1 LVLDKDANAI
11 DMSTGTTQLYGGLVD
26 TYTAAVTNI
35 GFNFTFMG
43 TTYSQFSCN
52 PDGQIRLGATVIS
65 GHVQTAAA
73 STPYLIANNTDGKT
87 DTTGKVHYK
96 VQGSAPNRVLI
107 IEWKDVWIYWSTTTT
122 TFSTY
127 QARIYENGTV
137 EYVYGRMFNNNSSA
151 YTSSIGFASSNTAG
165 TIGQFVTITAT
176 PTYNSSSTSFTTTSF
191 TASANM
197 TNLNSTADGS
207 RRVFTFTPPAAPAA
221 PTGLNFTAVTGS
233 TTTLNW
239 TDTTGETGYQIYRSL
254 DGITYTQVGANLAAN
269 TVTSAQTGL
278 NFGTTY
284 YWRVVAVNEGG
295 ASTGLDA
302 SQATNA
308 GTLSGVKTVGTSGDY
323 TNLTT
328 AFAAINA
335 NGLAGNVELQLI
347 TGYPAA
353 AETYPIAS
361 SNAAAAGAFT
371 IKVYPT
377 VSGLSITSANTTGTL
392 NLNGAGN
399 LTFDGRVNQTGSTAD
414 LIIANTNAGTSY
426 AVQFVNDAK
435 NNTLQYCNVR
445 SVNTSTTSGTIVF
458 AGSTGTTGNDNNTI
472 TNCDITSGATNALN
486 AIYSAGTSTTV
497 DNSGNS
503 VTNNTISNYFGVATA
518 SNGLFLASNS
528 STWTITGNKFF
539 QTATRTATTG
549 TQNRAIQI
557 VTSSGG
563 GYTVSNNT
571 IGFANAAGTGVTTYA
586 GAVTNRFSGIEIT
599 ANTTAASSIQGNT
612 ITGLNITSSS
622 GGSATAPVFGGV
634 VVLGGSVNVGTT
646 TGNTIGA
653 ASGTGAISV
662 TGSTTGFF
670 VTGIYTATTSGG
682 TSSIQNNV
690 VSSITATGSVATVA
704 PTFSGI
710 QATGSG
716 IFTISSN
723 TIGGAT
729 ANAIALGTSG
739 TTTATLSAMGVQ
751 CNSTGTPINLNSN
764 TVDNVANNSTGSSSL
779 LYGVQYNG
787 STSAVTLNM
796 NSNIVRNNSLKAGT
810 FVGVYDNNG
819 AASSTTVVT
828 INSNTVNTNSGA
840 GTAAA
845 TTMYGLRGATSTFTY
860 SGNTVRDMSITAN
873 ASTFASVLF
882 GISNSAS
889 PVGEAITNN
898 QVYNLSIAGAN
909 TSTSNA
915 ITGIVANT
923 SSSSTRSMSG
933 NAIYSL
939 SFTNSS
945 TGSATIIGLSSGAGG
960 TVTVFKNKI
969 YDLSAVGAASVV
981 TGMAITSGTTVTA
994 YNNLIGN
1001 LTASTANLANAINGI
1016 NISGGTTVNAY
1027 YNTVRIA
1034 GSSSGA
1040 LFGSSAINASSTPT
1054 VNLRNNIFVNASST
1068 AGAGLAAAYRRSSTT
1083 LTTYA
1088 STSNNNLFSGST
1100 IFTDGTNT
1108 DATIAAFKTRA
1119 TPRDSASVS
1128 ATPPFL
1134 STTGIDAT
1142 FLHVDTTV
1150 ATQIES
1156 GGATIATFTDDYD
1169 GDTRNATTPDMGA
1182 DEFTG
1187 TPAAVVVINSVAA
1200 SPTGNACTASSRTI
1214 TANITA
1220 GGSDITSVT
1229 LNYSFN
1235 GVAQT
1240 PITMTGGT
1248 LTAGVT
1254 SNFTGTIPAATSPT
1268 NASVTWNVTAVDPIT
1283 TQVTTGTAYADEPL
1297 LGYAASASASLS
1309 AVCSATPTVLT
1320 AKLTKTGTMSLGTGA
1335 STSSSSGGTMFPGSW
1350 GGAKTQYIIK
1360 ASELTTAG
1368 LSAGPITSLAFET
1381 TNAFSGYEGFAL
1393 NIGHTTATAA
1403 ALPLITTGLTQVY
1416 SGSGTNG
1423 AYATTSGVNTLAF
1436 TSSFTWDGTSN
1447 IVLSFC
1453 WAKNPTA
1460 SSTTTTT
1467 VKVDSPGFTCT
1478 AYGQKDLTIASTMC
1492 PFSAA
1497 ADFGTSGTG
1506 TSRPKFTF
1514 AGVVAAPITSVS
1526 WSDGTNTYTGNPVS
1540 VSPTVN
1546 PTSYTGT
1553 ITSSGCTINTN
1564 AVSITVNPLPTAP
1577 ASSNSPSTQCGTLV
1591 PTVAVSDPNAFTTPT
1606 FKWYAD
1612 NTTTTALQTSTS
1624 TTYTSTVSS
1633 SRSFWVSVI
1642 NPTTGCESARTEVQV
1657 VVNTAPTIT
1666 VSPGATGTVCQN
1678 GTITL
1683 GASSTGDYLYS
1694 WTANTPTGSGIAT
1707 SLNGASVNVTPS
1719 GTGPYTYT
1727 VTGVGQNVDL
1737 GCSTTNTVVV
1747 TITPAPVLSV
1757 ATPAAVCNGTSV
1769 TLTALTATIGAGTAI
1784 VGTATTA
1791 TTATEEL
1798 TAFCNRRVTYRM
1810 QSVYTAAELTAAG
1823 LTAGNITSMAYTIN
1837 TVGDAS
1843 TTTNYVVKIG
1853 TTGSATLTDYVA
1865 TTGFTTV
1872 YTQATVTQAIGLNT
1886 FTFATPFSWNG
1897 TSNIVVEISHGGI
1910 DSINNAQT
1918 VYSVPGGNVTAYG
1931 YNGAATGTLSTKR
1944 FNTQFGGQTQTLG
1957 VGSLAYAWDTVPS
1970 TSLGA
1975 TGNVLTVSPS
1985 STTVYRASGYDSAS
1999 TCTGIKDVTVTVN
2012 PLPTAPTTS
2021 NSPSTQCGNGVPT
2034 VAVADPNGFTTP
2046 TYKWYTVSTNGT
2058 AVQTSTSTTYTS
2070 SISTSTTFYVSVVNP
2085 TTGCESTRTAV
2096 QADVTAPFAI
2106 APTAS
2111 TNAICLGSTV
2121 DLSET
2126 ASNYPTYTWT
2136 ASPAAGSG
2144 IATSLNGASQ
2154 TITPTAAGTY
2164 VYTLNGSGNGCVNSG
2179 TVSVVVTAYP
2189 GVPTVSAIP
2198 ATVCNDGIST
2208 LTASGAGSGSV
2219 TIGTQTTT
2227 ESTNQPFRT
2236 GLGLSSRHQYLYLAS
2251 ELTAAGIA
2259 SGSTLKS
2266 IGFTITTL
2274 GTGTLGNYSIKM
2286 SNVSNSALTTT
2297 FVVPGS
2303 STTVYTASTLPA
2315 PVSGLNT
2322 YTFSNSFTWDG
2333 TSNVLVDICYDNTV
2347 TGGSS
2352 TAAAT
2357 TPSTVRSLGVQGVT
2371 GACTATT
2378 GSTAANR
2385 PLATFGVANPCTTCV
2400 WSPST
2405 DLYTDAAATAPYT
2418 GGAAAIVYS
2427 KPTATR
2433 TYVTRAYA
2441 AANSACY
2448 NDSANVTVTQ
2458 NGITIAAITGGAT
2471 TACLTAPATIDFDD
2485 TTVGVEWTSSN
2496 PAVATID
2503 ANGVVTVLTAG
2514 STVIGARIV
2523 DTVLGCTSY
2532 APNTVTLNVY
2542 STVTITTQPIGQS
2555 IVPGGDALFTIAASG
2570 SINTTNSYQ
2579 WYSSTDNTN
2588 WNIVNNS
2595 VSPATLYSGATT
2607 PTLTITGASGSL
2619 NNRFYRCEVSGYAPC
2634 TTIVASNSAQLSVQ
2648 DLSVSN
2654 PANQI
2659 ACTNPGTASF
2669 SVIVT
2674 GPTPEALLWQVDSG
2688 SGYSTGVFIEEGT
2701 FGNVTYSFSG
2711 TAPTYTLNI
2720 SGITAAESGWK
2731 YRANGLISVSD
2742 TSVFSGDATLTV
2754 NTAPAITTQPADQ
2767 TACGSGSTVTF
2778 SVNGTNITGY
2788 TWQYSANG
2796 TDWATVVNNTPATV
2810 TYANATTSA
2819 LSVTTTSATVT
2830 TGTYYYRA
2838 VLNGATACTP
2848 LDSASA
2854 QLLFNVP
2861 TIDTNPV
2868 AASVTGLIGS
2878 TASFTVA
2885 TSVSSPTYQW
2895 QYSTNGTTGWT
2906 SVADNTPTG
2915 VLYTGGTS
2923 ASLGV
2928 AISGNTAASA
2938 NNRFYR
2944 ALVTSSGCPVT
2955 STAAELTITNYCT
2968 SIPTSN
2974 DGSGITT
2981 AVVGTTSF
2989 TIPDVTY
2996 QDRTATALSFS
3007 QLATVPVSLTF
3018 ATGYTYNSNIWID
3031 FNDDLVFD
3039 SSELLKS
3046 AESLATNPTTL
3057 DMTFTMPLS
3066 ATVGTHRMRIGTADS
3081 GQATPNPCFSGSF
3094 GVTLDFAVTI
3104 TAAATCSVVDAGT
3117 ITASS
3122 ADACESGSVTLSAT
3136 GYTTA
3141 VTGTSF
3147 QWYQSLN
3154 GTDFTIVDG
3163 ATEPTYASGFLTTT
3177 TYFKLRMNCAT
3188 TESFDD
3194 SNVIL
3199 FTVNHPTVTAFA
3211 GATRCGTGTVDLTAT
3226 GSAGTSLKWFDVAT
3240 GGNAI
3245 GTGSPFTTPSIAA
3258 TTNYYVEAL
3267 IGGGSASGLGK
3278 DAVAI
3283 PETTGAS
3290 AERGI
3295 VFTATATGTVVSA
3308 QYYSPTLN
3316 VTNTVTVKLYD
3327 HATSTQ
3333 IGSNLVLSI
3342 AQGATAGWY
3351 TMNLN
3356 LPVTAGTTYR
3366 LLAGFSQSVNRIA
3379 TGVNYASTTYNNMA
3393 PLGTITSGYDSG
3405 VSSTTYSYFHNI
3417 SVTAGC
3423 SSARTMVTATVTTP
3437 PTLTLSSSAVTI
3449 CAGSTS
3455 GLVTV
3460 TAPSPT
3466 TVYDTYTWSPSTGV
3480 SGNAADGFTFNPTVT
3495 TTYTLTAAQT
3505 SGDLCATTTTF
3516 TVTVNAVPP
3525 AVTVS
3530 GTNSLCSA
3538 DLPVL
3543 LTATGGSV
3551 VSSYCTPF
3559 SVSNTGAT
3567 GDYINNFTFGSI
3579 TNNGS
3584 GDAVSDYTYYSAI
3597 PAANL
3602 VANGTTPYSV
3612 SLTAGGISSTYQMQ
3626 FRIFIDFNH
3635 NGTFETTESVFSTTT
3650 ATFSPT
3656 SATGTVT
3663 IPTTA
3668 YNGATRMRV
3677 VARYSTAVA
3686 NTESCS
3692 IPSYGEFED
3701 YNVNI
3706 TGGVDQTASAVWT
3719 SANGGLYTNAAGT
3732 IAYDGTSLRGT
3743 IYAKPSATGLV
3754 TATVTNANSC
3764 STAGSTTVTVTPS
3777 TTNTTTV
3784 TACGTYHWSVNGADY
3799 TTSGTYTS
3807 VSGCHTEI
3815 LNLTISCSSIVTVT
3829 ANIEGYYDAGT
3840 HAMRPV
3846 LANQG
3851 VGSSSTD
3858 VDNIT
3863 VELHDATTLETTVA
3877 TTTTA
3882 MLQTNGTAVAT
3893 FSSAPSG
3900 SFYVVVKHRN
3910 SLETWSATPITVGAT
3925 PASYNFTDAASKAY
3939 GSNMRMLETGVYGIY
3954 SGDLNQDGFIEGTD
3968 YDSLNADTS
3977 ASAEGYQ
3984 TTDINGDGF
3993 VEGLDYDVIN
4003 ANVAGS
4009 VESMHP

>member
-1 LVLDKDANAI
+1 
-11 DMSTGTTQLYGGLVD
+11 M
-26 TYTAAVTNI
+26 
-35 GFNFTFMG
+35 
-43 TTYSQFSCN
+43 
-52 PDGQIRLGATVIS
+52 
-65 GHVQTAAA
+65 
-73 STPYLIANNTDGKT
+73 
-87 DTTGKVHYK
+87 
-96 VQGSAPNRVLI
+96 
-107 IEWKDVWIYWSTTTT
+107 
-122 TFSTY
+122 
-127 QARIYENGTV
+127 
-137 EYVYGRMFNNNSSA
+137 
-151 YTSSIGFASSNTAG
+151 
-165 TIGQFVTITAT
+165 
-176 PTYNSSSTSFTTTSF
+176 
-191 TASANM
+191 
-197 TNLNSTADGS
+197 
-207 RRVFTFTPPAAPAA
+207 
-221 PTGLNFTAVTGS
+221 
-233 TTTLNW
+233 
-239 TDTTGETGYQIYRSL
+239 
-254 DGITYTQVGANLAAN
+254 
-269 TVTSAQTGL
+269 
-278 NFGTTY
+278 
-284 YWRVVAVNEGG
+284 
-295 ASTGLDA
+295 
-302 SQATNA
+302 
-308 GTLSGVKTVGTSGDY
+308 
-323 TNLTT
+323 
-328 AFAAINA
+328 
-335 NGLAGNVELQLI
+335 I

-361 SNAAAAGAFT
+361 STASAAGAYT

-426 AVQFVNDAK
+426 AVQFINDAK

-458 AGSTGTTGNDNNTI
+458 STAATGTTGNDNNTI

-486 AIYSAGTSTTV
+486 AIYSAGTSV
-497 DNSGNS
+497 AIDNSGNS
-503 VTNNTISNYFGVATA
+503 ITNNTISNYFGASTA
-518 SNGLFLASNS
+518 SNGIFVASNS
-528 STWTITGNKFF
+528 SAWTITGNKFF

-557 VTSSGG
+557 LTSSGG

-586 GAVTNRFSGIEIT
+586 GAVTNRFVGIEIT

-612 ITGLNITSSS
+612 ISGFSITSSS
-622 GGSATAPVFGGV
+622 GGSATGPVFGGIM
-634 VVLGGSVNVGTT
+634 VLGGSVNVGTT

-653 ASGTGAISV
+653 ASGTGAVTV

-682 TSSIQNNV
+682 TSTIQNNV
-690 VSSITATGSVATVA
+690 VSSITATGTTAAVA
-704 PTFSGI
+704 PTFAGV

-723 TIGGAT
+723 TIGGST

-739 TTTATLSAMGVQ
+739 TTTATLSAIGVQ
-751 CNSTGTPINLNSN
+751 SASTGTPININSN
-764 TVDNVANNSTGSSSL
+764 TVDNVTNNSTGSSSL
-779 LYGVQYNG
+779 LYGIYYTG
-787 STSAVTLNM
+787 STSAVTVNM
-796 NSNIVRNNSLKAGT
+796 NSNTVRNNSLKAGT

-819 AASSTTVVT
+819 AFSSTTVV
-828 INSNTVNTNSGA
+828 NVNNNTVNTNTA
-840 GTAAA
+840 TGTAAA
-845 TTMYGLRGATSTFTY
+845 TTMYGVRGVTSTYTY
-860 SGNTVRDMSITAN
+860 SGNVIRDMSVSAN
-873 ASTFASVLF
+873 ASTFTSSLF
-882 GISNSAS
+882 GISNASS
-889 PVGEAITNN
+889 PVGEAVTNN

-939 SFTNSS
+939 SFANTS
-945 TGSATIIGLSSGAGG
+945 TGSATLIGLSSGAGG

-981 TGMAITSGTTVTA
+981 TGLAITSGTTVTA

-1001 LTASTANLANAINGI
+1001 LTSTTANLANAINGI

-1054 VNLRNNIFVNASST
+1054 VNLRNNIFANASST
-1068 AGAGLAAAYRRSSTT
+1068 TGAGLAAAYRRSSTT

-1119 TPRDSASVS
+1119 TPRDAASVS

-1134 STTGIDAT
+1134 STTGSDAT

-1169 GDTRNATTPDMGA
+1169 GDTRNATTPDIGA

-1220 GGSDITSVT
+1220 GGNDITSVT

-1248 LTAGVT
+1248 LTAGTT
-1254 SNFTGTIPAATSPT
+1254 SDFTGTIPAATSPT
-1268 NASVTWNVTAVDPIT
+1268 NANVTWNVTAVDPIT

-1297 LGYAASASASLS
+1297 LGYTAAATASLS
-1309 AVCSATPTVLT
+1309 TVCSATPTVLT
-1320 AKLTKTGTMSLGTGA
+1320 ATLTKTGTTSLGTGA
-1335 STSSSSGGTMFPGSW
+1335 STSSTSGGSMFPGNW

-1360 ASELTTAG
+1360 ASELTAAG
-1368 LSAGPITSLAFET
+1368 LSAGPITSLAFEAT
-1381 TNAFSGYEGFAL
+1381 TAFSGYEGFAL
-1393 NIGHTTATAA
+1393 NIGHTSATVA
-1403 ALPLITTGLTQVY
+1403 ALPLITSGLTQVY

-1423 AYATTSGVNTLAF
+1423 AYATTVGVNTLTF
-1436 TSSFTWDGTSN
+1436 SSSFTWNGTSN

-1460 SSTTTTT
+1460 TSTTSTT

-1478 AYGQKDLTIASTMC
+1478 AYGQKDSTVAATMC

-1526 WSDGTNTYTGNPVS
+1526 WSDGTNTYSGNNAS
-1540 VSPTVN
+1540 VSPTVD

-1564 AVSITVNPLPTAP
+1564 AVSVSVNPLPTAP
-1577 ASSNSPSTQCGTLV
+1577 TSSNSPSTQCGTLV
-1591 PTVAVSDPNAFTTPT
+1591 PTVEVSDPNAFTTPT

-1624 TTYTSTVSS
+1624 TTYTSTVAS
-1633 SRSFWVSVI
+1633 SRSFWVSVV

-1678 GTITL
+1678 GTISL

-1707 SLNGASVNVTPS
+1707 SLNGASVDVTPS

-1727 VTGVGQNVDL
+1727 VTGVGQNADL
-1737 GCSTTNTVVV
+1737 GCSNTNTIVV

-1757 ATPAAVCNGTSV
+1757 ATPAAICSGAST
-1769 TLTALTATIGAGTAI
+1769 TLTALQSVIGAGFATIGTGTSLTSA
-1784 VGTATTA
+1784 TAQP
-1791 TTATEEL
+1791 
-1798 TAFCNRRVTYRM
+1798 TAFCNRWPSYRM
-1810 QSVYTAAELTAAG
+1810 QTVYTAAELTAAG
-1823 LTAGNITSMAYTIN
+1823 LTAGNITSMAYDIT
-1837 TVGDAS
+1837 TLGDGA
-1843 TTTNYVVKIG
+1843 TNSGFTVKIG
-1853 TTGSATLTDYVA
+1853 STTSSTLSGDFVS

-1872 YTQATVTQAIGLNT
+1872 YPSQTYTHTATGLQTIN
-1886 FTFATPFSWNG
+1886 FSTPYSWNG
-1897 TSNIVVEISHGGI
+1897 TSNIIVEVIH
-1910 DSINNAQT
+1910 
-1918 VYSVPGGNVTAYG
+1918 
-1931 YNGAATGTLSTKR
+1931 NGADATNNSITYYTATTGNTVAYTSTASTNAASFSNQRLNVK
-1944 FNTQFGGQTQTLG
+1944 FGGQAQTLAA
-1957 VGSLAYAWDTVPS
+1957 GSLTYAWDTVPS

-1985 STTVYRASGYDSAS
+1985 TTTVYRASGYDSAS
-1999 TCTGIKDVTVTVN
+1999 ACTGIKDVTVTVN

-2046 TYKWYTVSTNGT
+2046 TFKWYTVSTNGT
-2058 AVQTSTSTTYTS
+2058 AVQSSTSTTYTS

-2085 TTGCESTRTAV
+2085 TTGCESARTMV

-2111 TNAICLGSTV
+2111 TNAICLSSTV

-2126 ASNYPTYTWT
+2126 AGNYPTYTWT

-2164 VYTLNGSGNGCVNSG
+2164 VYTLTGSGNGCVNSS

-2189 GVPTVSAIP
+2189 GVPTVN
-2198 ATVCNDGIST
+2198 ATPTTLCNDGIST
-2208 LTASGAGSGSV
+2208 LTAASAGSGNV
-2219 TIGTQTTT
+2219 TIGTQSTT
-2227 ESTNQPFRT
+2227 EFGGGVYRNGFGT
-2236 GLGLSSRHQYLYLAS
+2236 GDFRHQLIYTAA
-2251 ELTAAGIA
+2251 ELQAAGITGGNLTSITFNVTSVG
-2259 SGSTLKS
+2259 SGSANNYTIKLGAATSSTATTGFQSPTL
-2266 IGFTITTL
+2266 
-2274 GTGTLGNYSIKM
+2274 
-2286 SNVSNSALTTT
+2286 
-2297 FVVPGS
+2297 
-2303 STTVYTASTLPA
+2303 TTVYTASTYTA
-2315 PVSGLNT
+2315 VSGNNVHT
-2322 YTFSNSFTWDG
+2322 FTTPYTWNG
-2333 TSNVLVDICYDNTV
+2333 TSDLLVDICYNISS

-2352 TAAAT
+2352 TLAAT
-2357 TPSTVRSLGVQGVT
+2357 TPSALRNTNLLGSS

-2378 GSTAANR
+2378 GGTTYANR
-2385 PLATFGVANPCTTCV
+2385 PLATFGVSNPCTTCV

-2405 DLYTDAAATAPYT
+2405 DLYTDAAATTPYT
-2418 GGAAAIVYS
+2418 GGGAAKVYS

-2433 TYVTRAYA
+2433 TYVARAYA

-2448 NDSANVTVTQ
+2448 NDSANLTVTQ

-2471 TACLTAPATIDFDD
+2471 SACLTAPATIDFDNA
-2485 TTVGVEWTSSN
+2485 TEGVEWTSSN

-2542 STVTITTQPIGQS
+2542 STVTVTSQPIAQS
-2555 IVPGGDALFTIAASG
+2555 IVPGGDASFSIIASG
-2570 SINTTNSYQ
+2570 SINTTGSYQ
-2579 WYSSTDNTN
+2579 WYSSADNVNFTALVNSTTEDPTPYTN
-2588 WNIVNNS
+2588 VTT
-2595 VSPATLYSGATT
+2595 ATLNITAATT
-2607 PTLTITGASGSL
+2607 AL
-2619 NNRFYRCEVSGYAPC
+2619 NGLYYRCTVAGYAPC
-2634 TTIVASNSAQLSVQ
+2634 TTSVDSDSAQLSVQ
-2648 DLSVSN
+2648 LLSVSN
-2654 PANQI
+2654 PANQT
-2659 ACTNPGTASF
+2659 ACTNPGTATF
-2669 SVIVT
+2669 TVTTT
-2674 GPTPEALLWQVDSG
+2674 GPTPDAILWQVDSG
-2688 SGYSTGVFIEEGT
+2688 SGFQEGVFIEEST
-2701 FGNVTYSFSG
+2701 V
-2711 TAPTYTLNI
+2711 I
-2720 SGITAAESGWK
+2720 SG
-2731 YRANGLISVSD
+2731 VSFTD
-2742 TSVFSGDATLTV
+2742 V
-2754 NTAPAITTQPADQ
+2754 NTTSLGVVGLTTAQNTWKFRAVAVISDPETFVTSGQATITVFAAPAVTTQPTNQ
-2767 TACGSGSTVTF
+2767 TACGTGSTVIF
-2778 SVNGTNITGY
+2778 STNGSNTTGY
-2788 TWQYSANG
+2788 SWQYSANG
-2796 TDWATVVNNTPATV
+2796 TDWSAVANDTPANV
-2810 TYANATTSA
+2810 TYANASTSA

-2838 VLNGATACTP
+2838 VLNGVSPCLAVNSDP
-2848 LDSASA
+2848 A

-2868 AASVTGLIGS
+2868 AASVSGLIGS
-2878 TASFTVA
+2878 TATFTVA

-2906 SVADNTPTG
+2906 SVANNTPTG
-2915 VLYTGGTS
+2915 VLYTNATS

-2944 ALVTSSGCPVT
+2944 ALVTSGGCPVT

-2974 DGSGITT
+2974 DGLGITT

-2989 TIPDVTY
+2989 TVPDVTF
-2996 QDRTATALSFS
+2996 QDNTATTGLSFT

-3018 ATGYTYNSNIWID
+3018 ATGFTYNSNIWID

-3046 AESLATNPTTL
+3046 AESLSTNPTTL
-3057 DMTFTMPLS
+3057 DMTFTMPLG
-3066 ATVGTHRMRIGTADS
+3066 ATIGTHRMRIGTADS

-3094 GVTLDFAVTI
+3094 GVTLDFAVTV
-3104 TAAATCSVVDAGT
+3104 TAAPTCSVVDAGT

-3122 ADACESGSVTLSAT
+3122 TTACETGSVSLTAA

-3154 GTDFTIVDG
+3154 GIDFTVVDG
-3163 ATEPTYASGFLTTT
+3163 ATESSYTSGFLTTT

-3194 SNVIL
+3194 SNVIT
-3199 FTVNHPTVTAFA
+3199 FTVNHPTVTASN
-3211 GATRCGTGTVDLTAT
+3211 GASRCGTGTVDLTAT
-3226 GSAGTSLKWFDVAT
+3226 GSAGTSLAWFTSPT
-3240 GGNAI
+3240 GGTAI
-3245 GTGSPFTTPSIAA
+3245 GTGSPFTTPTITA
-3258 TTNYYVEAL
+3258 TTDYYVEAL
-3267 IGGGSASGLGK
+3267 IGAGSASGLGK
-3278 DAVAI
+3278 DATAI

-3295 VFTATATGTVVSA
+3295 VFTATNTGTVVSA
-3308 QYYSPTLN
+3308 QYYSPTTN
-3316 VTNTVTVKLYD
+3316 VTNTVTVRLVD
-3327 HATSTQ
+3327 HATGTQ

-3342 AQGATAGWY
+3342 VQGATAGWY
-3351 TMNLN
+3351 TMDLN

-3379 TGVNYASTTYNNMA
+3379 TGVNYASSTYNNMA

-3417 SVTAGC
+3417 SVSAGC
-3423 SSARTMVTATVTTP
+3423 SSARTMVTATVTAP
-3437 PTLTLSSSAVTI
+3437 PALTLSSSTASI
-3449 CAGSTS
+3449 CAGQTS

-3460 TAPSPT
+3460 TSPVPT
-3466 TVYDTYTWSPSTGV
+3466 TVYDTYTWSPATGV
-3480 SGNAADGFTFNPTVT
+3480 SGNAADGYTFNPSVSTA
-3495 TTYTLTAAQT
+3495 YTLTASQS
-3505 SGDLCATTTTF
+3505 SGDLCSTTTAF
-3516 TVTVNAVPP
+3516 SVTVNPLP
-3525 AVTVS
+3525 QAVTV
-3530 GTNSLCSA
+3530 TPANSTVCANSA
-3538 DLPVL
+3538 AVL
-3543 LTATGGSV
+3543 LTATQGTDVTVLSENFNTNAPTWTINGTSTNSASNFAYQTSPYTYSSTVYSTANGGKFAMANADTGGS
-3551 VSSYCTPF
+3551 
-3559 SVSNTGAT
+3559 G
-3567 GDYINNFTFGSI
+3567 
-3579 TNNGS
+3579 
-3584 GDAVSDYTYYSAI
+3584 
-3597 PAANL
+3597 
-3602 VANGTTPYSV
+3602 
-3612 SLTAGGISSTYQMQ
+3612 
-3626 FRIFIDFNH
+3626 
-3635 NGTFETTESVFSTTT
+3635 STTT
-3650 ATFSPT
+3650 TTLTSPSFSLVGLPNASLTFEHYYRFWSSGDTTVKLEISTNGGSTWSQLVDYKGTTVGTSTAPAAATVSLNAYVGQSNVKIRYNYVSTWGYYWVIDNVKVASVPGT
-3656 SATGTVT
+3656 ETVT
-3663 IPTTA
+3663 
-3668 YNGATRMRV
+3668 
-3677 VARYSTAVA
+3677 
-3686 NTESCS
+3686 
-3692 IPSYGEFED
+3692 
-3701 YNVNI
+3701 
-3706 TGGVDQTASAVWT
+3706 WT
-3719 SANGGLYTNAAGT
+3719 SSEPNSFTNAAGT
-3732 IAYDGTSLRGT
+3732 TTANTATGATTYVKTAS
-3743 IYAKPSATGLV
+3743 SATYTATATTAAGCTNVGSTTLTV
-3754 TATVTNANSC
+3754 NPLPTASISGTATVCQGDAQPSVTFTGANGTAPYTFTYTLNGGSNQTITTTSGNSVSLSAPTTAAGAFTYALVSVTDSS
-3764 STAGSTTVTVTPS
+3764 STACSQAQTGSAVITVNATTS
-3777 TTNTTTV
+3777 SSQSV
-3784 TACGTYHWSVNGADY
+3784 TACDSYLWSVNGTTY
-3799 TTSGTYTS
+3799 TTSGTYTF
-3807 VSGCHTEI
+3807 VGTNASGCTDTKT
-3815 LNLTISCSSIVTVT
+3815 LVLTINNSTASTETVTSPTCGTYTWAVNGVTYTSSGTYTYTSTNASGCPDVKTLVLTINPCESVVTVT
-3829 ANIEGYYDAGT
+3829 ANIEGYYDAST

-3851 VGSSSTD
+3851 VGSSSTN
-3858 VDNIT
+3858 VDEIT
-3863 VELHDATTLETTVA
+3863 VELHDASTYDLVA
-3877 TTTTA
+3877 TATA

-3893 FSSAPSG
+3893 YSSSPSG

-3910 SLETWSATPITVGAT
+3910 SMETWSANPVTVGAT
-3925 PASYNFTDAASKAY
+3925 PATYNFTDAASKAY
-3939 GSNMRMLETGVYGIY
+3939 GNNMKMLESGVYGIF
-3954 SGDLNQDGFIEGTD
+3954 SGDVNQDGFIEIQDYAPLDTD
-3968 YDSLNADTS
+3968 S
-3977 ASAEGYQ
+3977 ANGAEGYNV
-3984 TTDINGDGF
+3984 TDLNGDGF
-3993 VEGLDYDVIN
+3993 VEIQDYPFLDDN
-4003 ANVAGS
+4003 SASG
-4009 VESMHP
+4009 VELLRP